1 MIRRKQ
7 QVFFFVLGAVS
18 VILAI
23 LFYRLG
29 SWLWENA
36 GMARVT
42 KIGIAEYPSKIV
54 YVIGK
59 DTELDLTGGEIWMGT
74 VEQSPSTYE
83 LSERNIGYQFEVF
96 TDADFEKEG
105 TYTVTI
111 QRGASMQCSFP
122 IQVISPDYVE

>member
-1 MIRRKQ
+1 
-7 QVFFFVLGAVS
+7 
-18 VILAI
+18 
-23 LFYRLG
+23 
-29 SWLWENA
+29 
-36 GMARVT
+36 
-42 KIGIAEYPSKIV
+42 
-54 YVIGK
+54 
-59 DTELDLTGGEIWMGT
+59 MGT

>member
-111 QRGASMQCSFP
+111 QR
-122 IQVISPDYVE
+122 